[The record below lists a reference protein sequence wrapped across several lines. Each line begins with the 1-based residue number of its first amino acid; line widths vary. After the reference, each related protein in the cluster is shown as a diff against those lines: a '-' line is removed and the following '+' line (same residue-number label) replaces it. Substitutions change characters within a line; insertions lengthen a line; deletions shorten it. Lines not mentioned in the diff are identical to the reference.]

1 MALST
6 AQTVFVRFLPFEPKA
21 TITKKKSHE
30 HLIRLFDLKD
40 VRKKFQKREEKQPF
54 FFLNPLLQ

>member
-54 FFLNPLLQ
+54 FF